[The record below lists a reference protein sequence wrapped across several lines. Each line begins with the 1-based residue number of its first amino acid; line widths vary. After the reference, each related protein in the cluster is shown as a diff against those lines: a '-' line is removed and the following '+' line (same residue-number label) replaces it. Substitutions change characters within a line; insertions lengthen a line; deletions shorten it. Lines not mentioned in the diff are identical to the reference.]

1 MVRQEMTSLRWGLI
15 FLLAAVGLIRPLL
28 SIVGAYEEYL
38 GGAVGHVVVTIV
50 IAALW
55 VGVVVIG
62 GVPNPL
68 LTLVA
73 VGATYGVLAILLQQT
88 IWNLI
93 LDGPPEG
100 APSSAPIL
108 VMSWISIIATN
119 TIWGALLGLLA
130 VGLRRLLGWRPPR

>member
-1 MVRQEMTSLRWGLI
+1 MAKRPTSYALHREGGRHATWLEL
-15 FLLAAVGLIRPLL
+15 FFDLVFVLAIAELTH
-28 SIVGAYEEYL
+28 YL
-38 GGAVGHVVVTIV
+38 HVGGAVGHVVVTIL

-73 VGATYGVLAILLQQT
+73 VGAMYGVLAILLQQI

-93 LDGPPEG
+93 LEGPRKEP
-100 APSSAPIL
+100 L
-108 VMSWISIIATN
+108 
-119 TIWGALLGLLA
+119 
-130 VGLRRLLGWRPPR
+130 PRHPYW

>member
-1 MVRQEMTSLRWGLI
+1 MAKRPTSYALHREGGRHHATWLEL
-15 FLLAAVGLIRPLL
+15 FFDLVFVLAIAELTH
-28 SIVGAYEEYL
+28 YL
-38 GGAVGHVVVTIV
+38 HVGGAVGHVVVTIL

-73 VGATYGVLAILLQQT
+73 VGAMYGVLAILLQQI

-93 LDGPPEG
+93 LEGPRKEP
-100 APSSAPIL
+100 L
-108 VMSWISIIATN
+108 
-119 TIWGALLGLLA
+119 
-130 VGLRRLLGWRPPR
+130 PRHPYW